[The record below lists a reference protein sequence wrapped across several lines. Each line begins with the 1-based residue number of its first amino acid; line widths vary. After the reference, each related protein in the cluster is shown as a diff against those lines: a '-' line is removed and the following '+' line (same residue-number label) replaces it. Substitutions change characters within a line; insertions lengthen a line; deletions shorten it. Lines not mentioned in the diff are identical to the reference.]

1 MIKTRGLNA
10 TGRYSLPAGGYVCR
24 VRSASVGTSHAGN
37 PCLILCVD
45 VAEGDF
51 AGFFQKS
58 FERLKT
64 LFGNV
69 TWPYDAT
76 SRVIAVDERGFL
88 HWRLEHFLSLVKE
101 SNPQFDYDPCKF
113 DESTLVGRLV
123 GFEFVTKTNGKVGT
137 RIGEPRSLADIRAEK
152 CTVPTPLAT
161 STPQETS
168 TPPANDLSGKP
179 LGTDDIAPPEFDL
192 GQFDE

>member
-137 RIGEPRSLADIRAEK
+137 RIGEPRSLADIRAGK
-152 CTVPTPLAT
+152 CTVPTPPA
-161 STPQETS
+161 TS
-168 TPPANDLSGKP
+168 TPPANDLSGDP
-179 LGTDDIAPPEFDL
+179 LSKDDVAPPEFDL